1 MASLREKLNV
11 GPILISDGA
20 TGTFLQKAGLPVG
33 SVPERWNLE
42 NPDAIRRMHEAYVSA
57 GSNLILTNTFGG
69 NRCRLGR
76 DGLGTQ
82 VREID
87 VAAARLAREAAG
99 QRAMVLGDVGPTG
112 ELMAP
117 LGTLTFDAAVEAF
130 AEQAAALADG
140 GVDGFQ
146 VETMSDLEEAR
157 AAVAGIKRA
166 STLPVLVTFSFD
178 TRGRTMMGVDP
189 VRAAQTML
197 DVGVDAVGANCGRT
211 LTENLEA
218 ITKMRDAFPQAT
230 LVVKPNAG
238 LPRVENE
245 DIVFDVT
252 PDTMAEYAHRFAAQ
266 GVRAI
271 GACCG
276 STPEHIRAIASAL
289 RA

>member
-1 MASLREKLNV
+1 MTNLKDRLSV
-11 GPILISDGA
+11 GPILVSDGA

-57 GSNLILTNTFGG
+57 GSDLILTNTFGG
-69 NRCRLGR
+69 NRFRLGR
-76 DGLGTQ
+76 DGLGQQ
-82 VREID
+82 VHEID

-117 LGTLTFDAAVEAF
+117 LGPLTFDAAVEAF
-130 AEQAAALADG
+130 AEQAAALAEG

-157 AAVAGIKRA
+157 AAVEGIKRV
-166 STLPVLVTFSFD
+166 SQLPVFATFSFD

-197 DVGVDAVGANCGRT
+197 EMGVDAVGANCGRT

-218 ITKMRDAFPQAT
+218 ISKMRAAFPQAT

-245 DIVFDVT
+245 DIVYDVT
-252 PDTMAEYAHRFAAQ
+252 PDTMAEYAHKFAAL
-266 GVRAI
+266 GVRVI

-276 STPEHIRAIASAL
+276 STPEHIRAIAA
-289 RA
+289 ACKA